1 MSKIQLYS
9 AKACP
14 YAHRTRLVL
23 GEKGI
28 DFEYTEIDLQNKPE
42 WFSTISKYGKV
53 PALRHGENEVYES
66 VIINEYLNDVFPE
79 PALLPKDAGS
89 RAIARIWIDYAN
101 TKFTAGFGKLLR
113 GKTSEEHDQGRV
125 ELNEAILFIENE
137 ALAKRSDEGDYWF
150 GENISLVDLTFY
162 PWFERIPT
170 LSHYRNY
177 TVPTEAVRVKRWWD
191 AVSDRPAVKA
201 IANPVDFYIERYSR
215 FIQQPVAA

>member
-42 WFSTISKYGKV
+42 WFSSISKYGKV

-66 VIINEYLNDVFPE
+66 AIINEYINDVFPE
-79 PALLPKDAGS
+79 PALLPKDAGY

-101 TKFTAGFGKLLR
+101 TKFSSAFGKLLR
-113 GKTSEEHDQGRV
+113 GKTDEEQAQGRQ

-137 ALAKRSDEGDYWF
+137 ALAKRSGDGAY
-150 GENISLVDLTFY
+150 
-162 PWFERIPT
+162 
-170 LSHYRNY
+170 
-177 TVPTEAVRVKRWWD
+177 
-191 AVSDRPAVKA
+191 
-201 IANPVDFYIERYSR
+201 
-215 FIQQPVAA
+215 